1 MIHDG
6 NGYRIVKLDAATY
19 GEHGYARDSVLETYY
34 DDGRALCDY
43 DFKDIQ
49 LSA

>member
-6 NGYRIVKLDAATY
+6 NGYRTVKLDAATY

-34 DDGRALCDY
+34 DDGRVLCDY